1 MTELIA
7 AVCRCGHPAS
17 MHPADLT
24 GAHPCGDTIALTN
37 IDAPEEATAPCG
49 CRAYIARS
57 AQ

>member
-1 MTELIA
+1 
-7 AVCRCGHPAS
+7 

-24 GAHPCGDTIALTN
+24 GAHPCGDTIALTT
-37 IDAPEEATAPCG
+37 IDAPDEATAPCG